1 MSSSKENG
9 SMYKFRV
16 VFLKIL
22 FCILRGDLFFSG
34 SWIDMNVKLPFPFSR
49 RSFSCFS
56 LDSQLDMRALL
67 ILGHVAWDGGVP
79 ESIAIPV

>member
-1 MSSSKENG
+1 
-9 SMYKFRV
+9 MYKFRV
-16 VFLKIL
+16 VLLKIL

-34 SWIDMNVKLPFPFSR
+34 SWIDTNAKLPFPFSR
-49 RSFSCFS
+49 RSFSSDFS
-56 LDSQLDMRALL
+56 VDSQLDMRALL

>member
-1 MSSSKENG
+1 
-9 SMYKFRV
+9 
-16 VFLKIL
+16 
-22 FCILRGDLFFSG
+22 
-34 SWIDMNVKLPFPFSR
+34 MNVKLPFPFSR